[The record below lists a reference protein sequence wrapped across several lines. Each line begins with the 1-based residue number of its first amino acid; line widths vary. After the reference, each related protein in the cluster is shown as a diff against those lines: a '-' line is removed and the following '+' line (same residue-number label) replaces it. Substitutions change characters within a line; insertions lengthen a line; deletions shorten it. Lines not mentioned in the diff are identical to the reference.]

1 MSNST
6 FHGMLHRT
14 CTNGPMTAVAM
25 QHRIDVLERSV
36 KRHASKCEDA
46 QPVCGQTIASM
57 CI

>member
-6 FHGMLHRT
+6 FHRMLHRT
-14 CTNGPMTAVAM
+14 CTNGPMAAVAM
-25 QHRIDVLERSV
+25 QHRIDSV
-36 KRHASKCEDA
+36 DLSVYRRNHSCNDA

>member
-6 FHGMLHRT
+6 FQRMLMRI

-25 QHRIDVLERSV
+25 QHRIDNVDLSV
-36 KRHASKCEDA
+36 YRRNHSCNDA

-57 CI
+57 SI